1 MGMVNLMI
9 YLDNAATT
17 KMYEEAADAMLP
29 FYTKC
34 YSNPSEIYNF
44 ASESRK
50 AVNDSRKCIANIINA
65 EPSEIYFTSG
75 GTESDNWAIFGALNL
90 MREKGRHIITTCIE
104 HHAVLNTCR
113 YYERVGYEVTYVK
126 PDENGIIDPHDIEA
140 AIRPDTVL
148 ISVMMAN
155 NEIGTI
161 QPVKDIGKIAAE
173 RKILFHTDAVQTFG
187 HMPIDVKDMN
197 IDMLSASAHKC
208 HGPKGVGFLYIK
220 NGVKIP
226 AFHFGGKQ
234 ERMLRAGTENVAG
247 IVGFGTAASII
258 NRRMKYNTEYITN
271 LRRYFINRVLGE
283 IKYVRLNGDMKNRLC
298 GNVSFCFAYLDGEAI
313 QIQLDLYD
321 ICCATGSA
329 CNAGIKAV
337 SHVLEAIQVPEEYIH
352 GSVRFT
358 ISEFNTVREID
369 YTVDKLKDI
378 VSRLRGMSL
387 EYKISIDKR

>member
-1 MGMVNLMI
+1 MI

-17 KMYEEAADAMLP
+17 QMYTEAVDAMIP

-44 ASESRK
+44 ASKSRK
-50 AVNDSRKCIANIINA
+50 AVNDSRKCIAEIINA

-90 MREKGRHIITTCIE
+90 MKDRGRHVITTSIE
-104 HHAVLNTCR
+104 HHAILNTCR
-113 YYERVGYEVTYVK
+113 YYERLGCEITYIK
-126 PDENGIIDPHDIEA
+126 PDSNGIINVHDIEK

-161 QPVKDIGKIAAE
+161 QPIKDIGEIAS
-173 RKILFHTDAVQTFG
+173 KHNILFHTDAVQTFG
-187 HMPIDVKDMN
+187 HLDIDVKDMH

-220 NGVKIP
+220 NGINIP
-226 AFHFGGKQ
+226 GFHLGGKQ
-234 ERMLRAGTENVAG
+234 ERTLRAGTENVAG
-247 IVGFGTAASII
+247 IAGFGTAANII
-258 NRRMKYNTEYITN
+258 NQRLEYNTEYITN
-271 LRRYFINRVLGE
+271 LRNYFINRVLNE
-283 IKYVRLNGDMKNRLC
+283 IKYVRLNGDTVNRLC
-298 GNVSFCFAYLDGEAI
+298 GNASFCFAYLDGEAI

-321 ICCATGSA
+321 ICCSTGSA
-329 CNAGIKAV
+329 CNAGIKDV

-358 ISEFNTVREID
+358 ISEFNTIEEID

-378 VSRLRGMSL
+378 VAKLRGMSL
-387 EYKISIDKR
+387 EYKLHHK